1 MYLKKKLML
10 SILSKIIE
18 QVIEIN
24 SKINNNQNISYVQY
38 TMQYLI
44 INLTEKIYYSIDW
57 EIIILL
63 RV

>member
-24 SKINNNQNISYVQY
+24 SKINNNQNISYVQC

-44 INLTEKIYYSIDW
+44 INLTKKIYYSIDW